1 MVKASGR
8 LIVSCLPITSKK
20 LEHNSLTMDT
30 NTISKDAMIDDM
42 LHAIITIYA
51 NAAESPEWIRM
62 RLAPIIQQAI
72 HNQSVADGN
81 KLASS

>member
-8 LIVSCLPITSKK
+8 LIVSRLPSTSKK

-30 NTISKDAMIDDM
+30 YKNDKEMMADM
-42 LHAIITIYA
+42 LHAIITVYA

-72 HNQSVADGN
+72 HSQSVDDEN
-81 KLASS
+81 KLASN